1 MTGSQLI
8 LTWMLAVL
16 AAGGIII
23 FYFTIIKPKQDEKK
37 ESKGTGAQDI
47 VSFEPDQYEGIIDEY
62 PTYHRQK

>member
-23 FYFTIIKPKQDEKK
+23 FYFTIIKPTQDEKK

-47 VSFEPDQYEGIIDEY
+47 IPIEPDQYADVIDEY
-62 PTYHRQK
+62 PTYNRQK